1 MRRFVSLIMI
11 MGASLSVSAATLS
24 DVKILE
30 ASKSIKYLTQNIAKN
45 YLYSYI
51 YPNQNTIAQVKVQ
64 KSIQSLEENM
74 RTIALN
80 TKKEKIKGIL
90 DFFAYEKEQ
99 IKLLLKKKPTA
110 SSANEVLDFSEALTE
125 GAEKIATSVTY
136 DFSFEDK
143 MFLRSKNIEYLV
155 EKLAMYYMVLESN
168 INKTTIGEKLKQTI
182 AVTEKDMDTI
192 QQYTYPK
199 ELNTKKSEVFKL
211 WNANKHYFET
221 IGSLKVPSIVI
232 LSTNGM
238 QNILDQFAI
247 HHARGE

>member
-1 MRRFVSLIMI
+1 MKWFTSLLLISTF
-11 MGASLSVSAATLS
+11 SLSISAATLS
-24 DVKILE
+24 DIKILE
-30 ASKSIKYLTQNIAKN
+30 ASKSIKYLTQNITKN

-51 YPNQNTIAQVKVQ
+51 YPNQNTTAQEKVR
-64 KSIQSLEENM
+64 KSILELEENI

-99 IKLLLKKKPTA
+99 IKTLLKEKPTA
-110 SSANEVLDFSEALTE
+110 ESANEVLDFSEALTE

-136 DFSFEDK
+136 NFSFEDK
-143 MFLRSKNIEYLV
+143 MFLRNKNIEYLI

-168 INKTTIGEKLKQTI
+168 INKVMINEKLKQTI
-182 AVTEKDMDTI
+182 ILTEKDMDI
-192 QQYTYPK
+192 IRQYAYPK

-211 WNANKHYFET
+211 WNSNKHYFET
-221 IGSLKVPSIVI
+221 INSLKVPSIII

-247 HHARGE
+247 HHAKGE

>member
-1 MRRFVSLIMI
+1 MRWYISLLLISTF
-11 MGASLSVSAATLS
+11 SLSVSAATLS

-51 YPNQNTIAQVKVQ
+51 YPNQYPMVQIKVQ
-64 KSIQSLEENM
+64 KSIRDIEENM

-99 IKLLLKKKPTA
+99 VKILLKEKPSI

-125 GAEKIATSVTY
+125 GTEKIATSTTY

-143 MFLRSKNIEYLV
+143 MFLRSKNIEYLL

-168 INKTTIGEKLKQTI
+168 INKETIGRKLKQTI
-182 AVTEKDMDTI
+182 AMTQKDMDAM

-199 ELNTKKSEVFKL
+199 ALNTKKSEIMKL

-221 IGSLKVPSIVI
+221 TDSLKVPSIVI
-232 LSTNGM
+232 LSTNGI
-238 QNILDQFAI
+238 QKILDQFAI
-247 HHARGE
+247 HHAKGE